1 MQRRF
6 LALNDSEINS
16 ICISIGR
23 IQALAHGINIS
34 EYKDLQEKWEK
45 EIIEETEKIFN
56 IILCQ

>member
-1 MQRRF
+1 MQKTI
-6 LALNDSEINS
+6 NDSEINS